1 MLDEQLVKKYQGGDL
16 NCFNLIYERYKN
28 IVKYFARNLYLLGA
42 DSEDLLQEGMLGL
55 VEAVN
60 TYKEGECSF
69 KTYAN
74 LCIKSKLYTAVKKYA
89 SKKSSPL
96 NNSTSFYSLDSL
108 GVFSDNPEDIVIEKE
123 SDSELK
129 NKIFKGLSEYEISVL
144 NLYLSGLSYEE
155 IAIKLQKNVK
165 AIDNALQRVRK
176 KIIKSFG
183 E

>member
-1 MLDEQLVKKYQGGDL
+1 MLDEELVKLYKGGDVQS
-16 NCFNLIYERYKN
+16 FNLIYERYKN
-28 IVKYFARNLYLLGA
+28 TVKYFARNLYLLGA
-42 DSEDLLQEGMLGL
+42 DNDDLLQEGMLGL

-60 TYKEGECSF
+60 TYKEGESSF

-74 LCIKSKLYTAVKKYA
+74 LCIKSKLYSAVKKYA

-108 GVFSDNPEDIVIEKE
+108 GIFSDNPEDLVIEKE
-123 SDSELK
+123 SDNELK
-129 NKIFKGLSEYEISVL
+129 NKIAKCLSSYEISVL

-155 IAIKLQKNVK
+155 IALKLQKNVK
-165 AIDNALQRVRK
+165 AIDNALQRARK
-176 KIIKSFG
+176 KIIKAFG